1 MIVPY
6 LRQDLEIFRGNSR
19 EDGSPAWLLYDA
31 VRNKYFTLGLTAFR
45 LINNW
50 SGGEDI
56 QNFEKKINSQGIET
70 TGDEIKSFVSFLQQ
84 NNLIIQPQGQGVP
97 FLMQQKNSL
106 KKSWLM
112 HLIHSYLF
120 FKVPLFKP
128 DEWLERTLDKVKFLG
143 SKKIRNIIYLLGFIG
158 LFFVIQQFENFT
170 KTFLYFF
177 SFKGLMIY
185 FITLIL
191 VKCLHEL
198 GHAYVAKYHGCRV
211 SAIGIA
217 FLVFFPFLYTD
228 TTDAWRLRN
237 HKDRLLI
244 NFAGILTE
252 LHLALIATFV
262 WGILPEG
269 GLKSAAFFIA
279 TTSWISSIVINVSPF
294 MRFDGY
300 YVFSDWLKAENL
312 QPRSFALAKWK
323 IRETLFGFNHKP
335 PEEINPSRRWTF
347 IIYAWS
353 TWIYRFF
360 LFIGIALLVYYFA
373 FKVLGIILFV
383 IEIYWF
389 IMLPILKELKQ
400 WWMMRS
406 EIKINKQS
414 FRTISILIICLMILF
429 LPWKSSMKIPAI
441 YVSEKYSKIYAPYP
455 AKIKEVFIVKEQEVD
470 LGQNLIELYSPELD
484 EEINSIQRKIQLTKT
499 KINRMSGT
507 SGNMDEYLTYQQRFI
522 ALQSELSGLI
532 KIREKLVIKAP
543 NKGKVKDLAS
553 LSNNMWVS
561 NLDQLLGIVHYGTGN
576 VKAFIKEEQID
587 RFQENTP
594 AVFIPNDGDHKKIHL
609 ISKKLDLSAVNNLP
623 YISLASIHN
632 GPIGIRNFT
641 SGEYQY
647 RPETAH
653 YVADFKLVN
662 KSSIKFELPGYVH
675 IEGSRYSPFVKL
687 FKMYLLFLSEKVAY
701 NKD

>member
-1 MIVPY
+1 MIIPY

-45 LINNW
+45 LIKNW
-50 SGGEDI
+50 RGGEDI
-56 QNFEKKINSQGIET
+56 QNFEKKINTQGIET
-70 TGDEIKSFVSFLQQ
+70 TGEEIKSFVGFLQQ
-84 NNLIIQPQGQGVP
+84 NNLIIQPQGQGVAY
-97 FLMQQKNSL
+97 LMQQKNSL
-106 KKSWLM
+106 KKSWIM
-112 HLIHSYLF
+112 NLIHSYLF
-120 FKVPLFKP
+120 FKIPLFTP
-128 DEWLERTLDKVKFLG
+128 DEWLGRTFSKVKFLG
-143 SKKIRNIIYLLGFIG
+143 SKKIRNIIYILGFIG
-158 LFFVIQQFENFT
+158 LFLVIQQFENFA

-177 SFKGLMIY
+177 SIKGLMLY
-185 FITLIL
+185 FITLVF

-198 GHAYVAKYHGCRV
+198 GHAYVAKHYGCRV

-237 HKDRLLI
+237 HKERLLI

-252 LHLALIATFV
+252 LHLALIATFI

-279 TTSWISSIVINVSPF
+279 TTSWISSIAINVSPF

-312 QPRSFALAKWK
+312 QPRAFALAKWK
-323 IRETLFGFNHKP
+323 TRETLFGFNHKP

-373 FKVLGIILFV
+373 FKVLGIILFA

-389 IMLPILKELKQ
+389 IMLPIIKEMKQ
-400 WWMMRS
+400 WWLMRS
-406 EIKINKQS
+406 EMKINKQT
-414 FRTISILIICLMILF
+414 FRTTSILIITLMVLF
-429 LPWKSSMKIPAI
+429 LPWKSSMKIPAV
-441 YVSEKYSKIYAPYP
+441 YVSEKYSKIYSPYP
-455 AKIKEVFIVKEQEVD
+455 AKIRSVFVTKDQEVEA
-470 LGQNLIELYSPELD
+470 GQNLIELYSPGLD
-484 EEINSIQRKIQLTKT
+484 QEINSIRRKILLTKT

-507 SGNMDEYLTYQQRFI
+507 SGNMDEYLTYNQRLI
-522 ALQSELSGLI
+522 ALQSELSGLTNT
-532 KIREKLVIKAP
+532 KEKLIIKAP
-543 NKGKVKDLAS
+543 NKGKVKDLIS
-553 LSNNMWVS
+553 LSNEMWVS
-561 NLDQLLGIVHYGTGN
+561 NLDQLLGIVHYGTGS
-576 VKAFIKEEQID
+576 VKAFIREEQID

-609 ISKKLDLSAVNNLP
+609 ISNKLDLSSVNNLP
-623 YISLASIHN
+623 YIALASIHN
-632 GPIGIRNFT
+632 GPIAIRNFT

-662 KSSIKFELPGYVH
+662 ESRIKFELPGYVH
-675 IEGSRYSPFVKL
+675 VEGNRYSPFIRFFRNVFSVL
-687 FKMYLLFLSEKVAY
+687 IRESGF
-701 NKD
+701 

>member
-1 MIVPY
+1 MIIPY

-31 VRNKYFTLGLTAFR
+31 VRNKYFTVGLTAFR
-45 LINNW
+45 LIKNW
-50 SGGEDI
+50 RGGEDI

-70 TGDEIKSFVSFLQQ
+70 TGDEIKSFIGFLQQ

-97 FLMQQKNSL
+97 YLMQQKNSL
-106 KKSWLM
+106 KKSWIM
-112 HLIHSYLF
+112 NLIHSYLF
-120 FKVPLFKP
+120 FKIPLFTP
-128 DEWLERTLDKVKFLG
+128 DEWLGRTLHKVKFLG
-143 SKKIRNIIYLLGFIG
+143 SKKIRNIIYILGFIG

-185 FITLIL
+185 FVTLVF

-198 GHAYVAKYHGCRV
+198 GHAYIAKYHGCRV

-279 TTSWISSIVINVSPF
+279 TTSWISSIAINVSPF

-335 PEEINPSRRWTF
+335 PEEISPSRRWTF

-353 TWIYRFF
+353 TWVYRFF

-373 FKVLGIILFV
+373 FKVLGIILFA

-389 IMLPILKELKQ
+389 IMLPIIKEMKQ

-406 EIKINKQS
+406 EMKLNKQT
-414 FRTISILIICLMILF
+414 FRTISVLIITLMILF
-429 LPWKSSMKIPAI
+429 LPWKSSMKIPAVYI
-441 YVSEKYSKIYAPYP
+441 SEKYSKIYSPYP
-455 AKIKEVFIVKEQEVD
+455 AKIKSVFITKDQEVEA
-470 LGQNLIELYSPELD
+470 GQNLIELYSPGLD
-484 EEINSIQRKIQLTKT
+484 KEINSIRRKILLTKT

-507 SGNMDEYLTYQQRFI
+507 SGNMDEYLTYNQRLI
-522 ALQSELSGLI
+522 ALQSELSGLT
-532 KIREKLVIKAP
+532 KTKEKLVIKAP
-543 NKGKVKDLAS
+543 NKGKVKDLVS
-553 LSNNMWVS
+553 LSNEMWVS

-576 VKAFIKEEQID
+576 VKAFIREEQID

-609 ISKKLDLSAVNNLP
+609 ISNKLDLSSVNNLP
-623 YISLASIHN
+623 YVALAPIHN
-632 GPIGIRNFT
+632 GPIAIRNFT

-653 YVADFKLVN
+653 YIADFKLVN
-662 KSSIKFELPGYVH
+662 QSSIKFELPGYVH
-675 IEGSRYSPFVKL
+675 VEGNRYSPFVRFFRNVFSVL
-687 FKMYLLFLSEKVAY
+687 IRESGF
-701 NKD
+701 

>member
-1 MIVPY
+1 MIIPY

-31 VRNKYFTLGLTAFR
+31 VRNKYFTVGLTAFR
-45 LINNW
+45 LIKNW
-50 SGGEDI
+50 RGGEDI

-70 TGDEIKSFVSFLQQ
+70 TGDEIKSFIGFLQQ

-97 FLMQQKNSL
+97 YLMQQKNSL
-106 KKSWLM
+106 KKSWIM
-112 HLIHSYLF
+112 NLIHSYLF
-120 FKVPLFKP
+120 FKIPLFTP
-128 DEWLERTLDKVKFLG
+128 DEWLGRTLHKVKFLG
-143 SKKIRNIIYLLGFIG
+143 SKKIRNIIYILGFIG

-185 FITLIL
+185 FVTLVF

-198 GHAYVAKYHGCRV
+198 GHAYIAKYHGCRV

-279 TTSWISSIVINVSPF
+279 TTSWISSIAINVSPF

-335 PEEINPSRRWTF
+335 PEEISPSRRWTF
-347 IIYAWS
+347 IIYACA
-353 TWIYRFF
+353 TWVYRFF

-373 FKVLGIILFV
+373 FKVLGIILFA

-389 IMLPILKELKQ
+389 IMLPIIKEMKQ

-406 EIKINKQS
+406 EMKLNKQT
-414 FRTISILIICLMILF
+414 FRTISILIIALMVLF
-429 LPWKSSMKIPAI
+429 LPWKSSMKIPAVYI
-441 YVSEKYSKIYAPYP
+441 SEKYSKIYSPYP
-455 AKIKEVFIVKEQEVD
+455 AKIKSVFITKDQEVEA
-470 LGQNLIELYSPELD
+470 GQNLIELYSPGLD
-484 EEINSIQRKIQLTKT
+484 KEINSIRRKILLTKT

-507 SGNMDEYLTYQQRFI
+507 SGNMDEYLTYNQRLI
-522 ALQSELSGLI
+522 ALQSELSGLT
-532 KIREKLVIKAP
+532 KTKEKLVIKAP
-543 NKGKVKDLAS
+543 NKGKVKDLVS
-553 LSNNMWVS
+553 LSNEMWVS

-576 VKAFIKEEQID
+576 VKAFIREEQID

-609 ISKKLDLSAVNNLP
+609 ISNKLDLSSVNNLP
-623 YISLASIHN
+623 YVALASIHN
-632 GPIGIRNFT
+632 GPIAIRNFT

-653 YVADFKLVN
+653 YIADFKLVN
-662 KSSIKFELPGYVH
+662 QSSIKFELPGYVH
-675 IEGSRYSPFVKL
+675 VEGNRYSPFVRFFRNVFSVL
-687 FKMYLLFLSEKVAY
+687 IRESGF
-701 NKD
+701 

>member
-1 MIVPY
+1 MIIPY

-31 VRNKYFTLGLTAFR
+31 VRNKYFTVGLTAFR
-45 LINNW
+45 LIKNW
-50 SGGEDI
+50 RGGEDI

-70 TGDEIKSFVSFLQQ
+70 TGDEIKSFIAFLQQ

-106 KKSWLM
+106 KKSWIM
-112 HLIHSYLF
+112 NLIHSYLF
-120 FKVPLFKP
+120 FKIPLFTP
-128 DEWLERTLDKVKFLG
+128 DEWLGRTLNKVKFLG
-143 SKKIRNIIYLLGFIG
+143 SKKIRNIIYILGFIG

-177 SFKGLMIY
+177 SLKGLMIY
-185 FITLIL
+185 FITLVF

-198 GHAYVAKYHGCRV
+198 GHAYIAKYHGCRV

-262 WGILPEG
+262 WGVLPEG

-279 TTSWISSIVINVSPF
+279 TTSWISSIAINVSPF

-335 PEEINPSRRWTF
+335 PEEISPSRRWTF

-353 TWIYRFF
+353 TWVYRFF

-373 FKVLGIILFV
+373 FKVLGIILFA

-389 IMLPILKELKQ
+389 IMLPIIKEMKQ

-406 EIKINKQS
+406 EMKLNKQT
-414 FRTISILIICLMILF
+414 FRTISILSITLMVLF
-429 LPWKSSMKIPAI
+429 LPWKSSMKIPAVYI
-441 YVSEKYSKIYAPYP
+441 SEKYSKIYSPYP
-455 AKIKEVFIVKEQEVD
+455 AKIKSVFITKDQEVEA
-470 LGQNLIELYSPELD
+470 GQNLIELYSPELD
-484 EEINSIQRKIQLTKT
+484 KEINSIRRKILLTKT

-507 SGNMDEYLTYQQRFI
+507 SGNMDEYLTYNQRLI
-522 ALQSELSGLI
+522 ALQSELSGLT
-532 KIREKLVIKAP
+532 KSREKLVIKAP
-543 NKGKVKDLAS
+543 NKGKVKDLVS
-553 LSNNMWVS
+553 LSDEMWVS

-576 VKAFIKEEQID
+576 VKAFIREEQID

-609 ISKKLDLSAVNNLP
+609 ISNKLDLSSVNNLP
-623 YISLASIHN
+623 YVALASIHS
-632 GPIGIRNFT
+632 GPIAIRNFT

-653 YVADFKLVN
+653 YIADFKLVN

-675 IEGSRYSPFVKL
+675 VEGNRYSPFVRFFRNVFSVL
-687 FKMYLLFLSEKVAY
+687 IRESGF
-701 NKD
+701 

>member
-1 MIVPY
+1 MIIPY

-31 VRNKYFTLGLTAFR
+31 VRNKYFTVGLTAFR
-45 LINNW
+45 LIKNW
-50 SGGEDI
+50 RGGEDI

-70 TGDEIKSFVSFLQQ
+70 TGDEIKSFIGFLQQ

-106 KKSWLM
+106 KKSWIM
-112 HLIHSYLF
+112 NLIHSYLF
-120 FKVPLFKP
+120 FKIPLFTP
-128 DEWLERTLDKVKFLG
+128 DEWLGRTLNKVKFLG
-143 SKKIRNIIYLLGFIG
+143 SKKIRNIIYILGFIG

-177 SFKGLMIY
+177 SLKGLMIY
-185 FITLIL
+185 FITLVF

-198 GHAYVAKYHGCRV
+198 GHAYIAKYHGCRV

-262 WGILPEG
+262 WGVLPEG

-279 TTSWISSIVINVSPF
+279 TTSWISSIAINVSPF

-335 PEEINPSRRWTF
+335 PEEISPSRRWTF

-353 TWIYRFF
+353 TWVYRFF

-373 FKVLGIILFV
+373 FKVLGIILFA

-389 IMLPILKELKQ
+389 IMLPIIKEMKQ

-406 EIKINKQS
+406 EMKLNKQT
-414 FRTISILIICLMILF
+414 FRTISILTITLMVLF
-429 LPWKSSMKIPAI
+429 LPWKSSMKIPAVYI
-441 YVSEKYSKIYAPYP
+441 SEKYSKIYSPYP
-455 AKIKEVFIVKEQEVD
+455 AKIKSVFITKDQEVEA
-470 LGQNLIELYSPELD
+470 GQNLIELYSPELD
-484 EEINSIQRKIQLTKT
+484 KEINSIRRKIRLTKT

-507 SGNMDEYLTYQQRFI
+507 SGNMDEYLTYNQRLI
-522 ALQSELSGLI
+522 ALQSELSGLT
-532 KIREKLVIKAP
+532 KTKEKLVIKAP
-543 NKGKVKDLAS
+543 NKGKVKDLVS
-553 LSNNMWVS
+553 LSNEMWVS

-576 VKAFIKEEQID
+576 VKAFIREEQID

-609 ISKKLDLSAVNNLP
+609 ISNKLDLSSVNNLP
-623 YISLASIHN
+623 YVALASIHS
-632 GPIGIRNFT
+632 GPIAIRNFT

-653 YVADFKLVN
+653 YIADFKLVN

-675 IEGSRYSPFVKL
+675 VEGNRYSPFVRFFRNVFSVL
-687 FKMYLLFLSEKVAY
+687 IRESGF
-701 NKD
+701 

>member
-1 MIVPY
+1 MIIPY

-31 VRNKYFTLGLTAFR
+31 VRNKYFTVGLTAFR
-45 LINNW
+45 LIKNW
-50 SGGEDI
+50 RGGEDI

-70 TGDEIKSFVSFLQQ
+70 TGDEIKSFIGFLQQ

-106 KKSWLM
+106 KKSWIM
-112 HLIHSYLF
+112 NLIHSYLF
-120 FKVPLFKP
+120 FKIPLFTP
-128 DEWLERTLDKVKFLG
+128 DEWLGRTLNKVKFLG
-143 SKKIRNIIYLLGFIG
+143 SKKIRNIIYILGFIG

-177 SFKGLMIY
+177 SLKGLMIY
-185 FITLIL
+185 FITLVF

-198 GHAYVAKYHGCRV
+198 GHAYIAKYHGCRV

-262 WGILPEG
+262 WGVLPEG

-279 TTSWISSIVINVSPF
+279 TTSWISSIAINVSPF

-323 IRETLFGFNHKP
+323 VRETLFGFNHKP
-335 PEEINPSRRWTF
+335 PEEISPSRRWTF

-353 TWIYRFF
+353 TWVYRFF

-373 FKVLGIILFV
+373 FKVLGIILFA

-389 IMLPILKELKQ
+389 IMLPIIKEMKQ

-406 EIKINKQS
+406 EMKLNKQT
-414 FRTISILIICLMILF
+414 FRTISILTITLMVLF
-429 LPWKSSMKIPAI
+429 LPWKSSMKIPAVYI
-441 YVSEKYSKIYAPYP
+441 SEKYSKIYSPYP
-455 AKIKEVFIVKEQEVD
+455 AKIKSVFITKDQEVEA
-470 LGQNLIELYSPELD
+470 GQNLIELYSPELD
-484 EEINSIQRKIQLTKT
+484 KEINSIRRKLLLTKT

-507 SGNMDEYLTYQQRFI
+507 SGNMDEYLTYNQRLI
-522 ALQSELSGLI
+522 ALQSELSGLT
-532 KIREKLVIKAP
+532 KTREKLVIKAP
-543 NKGKVKDLAS
+543 NKGKVKDLVS
-553 LSNNMWVS
+553 LSNEMWVS

-609 ISKKLDLSAVNNLP
+609 ISNKLDLSSVNNLP
-623 YISLASIHN
+623 YVALASIHS
-632 GPIGIRNFT
+632 GPIAIRNFT

-653 YVADFKLVN
+653 YIADFKLVN

-675 IEGSRYSPFVKL
+675 VEGNRYSPFVRFFRNIFSVL
-687 FKMYLLFLSEKVAY
+687 IRESGF
-701 NKD
+701 

>member
-1 MIVPY
+1 MIIPY

-31 VRNKYFTLGLTAFR
+31 VRNKYFTVGLTAFR
-45 LINNW
+45 LIKNW
-50 SGGEDI
+50 RGGEDI

-70 TGDEIKSFVSFLQQ
+70 TGDEIKSFIGFLQQ

-97 FLMQQKNSL
+97 YLMQQKNSL
-106 KKSWLM
+106 KKSWIM
-112 HLIHSYLF
+112 NLIHSYLF
-120 FKVPLFKP
+120 FKIPLFTP
-128 DEWLERTLDKVKFLG
+128 DEWLGRTLHKVKFLG
-143 SKKIRNIIYLLGFIG
+143 SKKIRNIIYILGFIG

-185 FITLIL
+185 FVTLVF

-198 GHAYVAKYHGCRV
+198 GHAYIAKYHGCRV

-279 TTSWISSIVINVSPF
+279 TTSWISSIAINVSPF

-335 PEEINPSRRWTF
+335 PEEISPSRRWTF

-353 TWIYRFF
+353 TWVYRFF

-373 FKVLGIILFV
+373 FKVLGIILFA

-389 IMLPILKELKQ
+389 IMLPIIKEMKQ

-406 EIKINKQS
+406 EMKLNKQT
-414 FRTISILIICLMILF
+414 FRTISILIITLMVLF
-429 LPWKSSMKIPAI
+429 LPWKSSMKIPAVYI
-441 YVSEKYSKIYAPYP
+441 SEKYSKIYSPYP
-455 AKIKEVFIVKEQEVD
+455 AKIKSVFITKDQEVET
-470 LGQNLIELYSPELD
+470 GQNLIELYSPGLD
-484 EEINSIQRKIQLTKT
+484 KEINSIRRKILLTKT

-507 SGNMDEYLTYQQRFI
+507 SGNMDEYLTYNQRLI
-522 ALQSELSGLI
+522 ALQSELSGLT
-532 KIREKLVIKAP
+532 KTKEKLVIKAP
-543 NKGKVKDLAS
+543 NKGKVKDLVS
-553 LSNNMWVS
+553 LSNEMWVS

-576 VKAFIKEEQID
+576 VKAFIREEQID

-609 ISKKLDLSAVNNLP
+609 ISNKLDLSSVNNLP
-623 YISLASIHN
+623 YIALASIHS
-632 GPIGIRNFT
+632 GPIAIRNFT

-675 IEGSRYSPFVKL
+675 VEGNRYSPFVRFFRNVFSVL
-687 FKMYLLFLSEKVAY
+687 IRESGF
-701 NKD
+701 

>member
-1 MIVPY
+1 MIIPY

-45 LINNW
+45 LIKNW
-50 SGGEDI
+50 RGGEDI
-56 QNFEKKINSQGIET
+56 QNFEKKINTQGIET
-70 TGDEIKSFVSFLQQ
+70 TGEEIKSFIGFLQQ

-97 FLMQQKNSL
+97 YLMQQKNSL
-106 KKSWLM
+106 KKSWIM
-112 HLIHSYLF
+112 NLIHSYLF
-120 FKVPLFKP
+120 FKIPLFTP
-128 DEWLERTLDKVKFLG
+128 DEWLGRTFSKVKFLG
-143 SKKIRNIIYLLGFIG
+143 SKKIRNIIYILGFIG
-158 LFFVIQQFENFT
+158 LFLVIQQFENFA

-177 SFKGLMIY
+177 SIKGLMLY
-185 FITLIL
+185 FITLVF

-198 GHAYVAKYHGCRV
+198 GHAYVAKHYGCRV

-237 HKDRLLI
+237 HKERLLI

-279 TTSWISSIVINVSPF
+279 TTSWISSIAINVSPF

-312 QPRSFALAKWK
+312 QPRAFALAKWK
-323 IRETLFGFNHKP
+323 TRETLFGFNHKP

-373 FKVLGIILFV
+373 FKVLGIILFA

-389 IMLPILKELKQ
+389 IMLPIIKEMKQ
-400 WWMMRS
+400 WWLMRS
-406 EIKINKQS
+406 EMKINKQT
-414 FRTISILIICLMILF
+414 FRTTAILIITLMVLF
-429 LPWKSSMKIPAI
+429 LPWKSSMKIPAV
-441 YVSEKYSKIYAPYP
+441 YVSEKYSKIYSPYP
-455 AKIKEVFIVKEQEVD
+455 AKIRSVFVTKDQEVEA
-470 LGQNLIELYSPELD
+470 GQNLIELYSPGLD
-484 EEINSIQRKIQLTKT
+484 QEINSIRRKILLTKT

-507 SGNMDEYLTYQQRFI
+507 SGNMDEYLTYNQRLI
-522 ALQSELSGLI
+522 ALQSELSGLTQT
-532 KIREKLVIKAP
+532 KEKLVIKAP
-543 NKGKVKDLAS
+543 NKGKVKDLVS
-553 LSNNMWVS
+553 LSSEMWVS
-561 NLDQLLGIVHYGTGN
+561 NLDQLLGIVHYGTGS
-576 VKAFIKEEQID
+576 VKAFIREEQID

-609 ISKKLDLSAVNNLP
+609 ISNKLDLSSVNNLP
-623 YISLASIHN
+623 YIALASIHN
-632 GPIGIRNFT
+632 GPIAIRNFT

-653 YVADFKLVN
+653 YIADFKLVN
-662 KSSIKFELPGYVH
+662 ESPIKFELPGYVH
-675 IEGSRYSPFVKL
+675 VEGNRYSPFIRFFRNVFSVL
-687 FKMYLLFLSEKVAY
+687 IRESGF
-701 NKD
+701 

>member
-1 MIVPY
+1 MIIPY

-31 VRNKYFTLGLTAFR
+31 VRNKYFTVGLTAFR
-45 LINNW
+45 LIKNW
-50 SGGEDI
+50 RGGEDI

-70 TGDEIKSFVSFLQQ
+70 TGDEIKSFIGFLQQ

-106 KKSWLM
+106 KKSWIM
-112 HLIHSYLF
+112 NLIHSYLF
-120 FKVPLFKP
+120 FKIPLFTP
-128 DEWLERTLDKVKFLG
+128 DEWLGRTLNKVKFLG
-143 SKKIRNIIYLLGFIG
+143 SKKIRNIIYILGFIG

-177 SFKGLMIY
+177 SLKGLMIY
-185 FITLIL
+185 FITLVF

-198 GHAYVAKYHGCRV
+198 GHAYIAKYHGCRV

-262 WGILPEG
+262 WGVLPEG

-279 TTSWISSIVINVSPF
+279 TTSWISSIAINVSPF

-323 IRETLFGFNHKP
+323 VRETLFGFNHKP
-335 PEEINPSRRWTF
+335 PEEISPSRRWTF

-353 TWIYRFF
+353 TWVYRFF

-373 FKVLGIILFV
+373 FKVLGIILFA

-389 IMLPILKELKQ
+389 IMLPIIKEMKQ

-406 EIKINKQS
+406 EMKLNKQT
-414 FRTISILIICLMILF
+414 FRTISILTITLMVLF
-429 LPWKSSMKIPAI
+429 LPWKSSMKIPAVYI
-441 YVSEKYSKIYAPYP
+441 SEKYSKIYSPYP
-455 AKIKEVFIVKEQEVD
+455 AKIKSVFITKDQEVEV
-470 LGQNLIELYSPELD
+470 GQNLIELYSPELD
-484 EEINSIQRKIQLTKT
+484 KEINSIRRKIRLTKT

-507 SGNMDEYLTYQQRFI
+507 SGNMDEYLTYNQRLI
-522 ALQSELSGLI
+522 ALQSELSGLT
-532 KIREKLVIKAP
+532 KTKEKLVIKAP
-543 NKGKVKDLAS
+543 NKGKVKDLVS
-553 LSNNMWVS
+553 LSDEMWVS

-576 VKAFIKEEQID
+576 VKAFIREEQID

-609 ISKKLDLSAVNNLP
+609 ISNKLDLSSVNNLP
-623 YISLASIHN
+623 YVALASIHS
-632 GPIGIRNFT
+632 GPIAIRNFT

-653 YVADFKLVN
+653 YIADFKLVN

-675 IEGSRYSPFVKL
+675 VEGNRYSPFIRFFRNVFSVL
-687 FKMYLLFLSEKVAY
+687 IRESGF
-701 NKD
+701 

>member
-1 MIVPY
+1 MIIPY

-31 VRNKYFTLGLTAFR
+31 VRNKYFTVGLTAFR
-45 LINNW
+45 LIKNW
-50 SGGEDI
+50 RGGEDI

-70 TGDEIKSFVSFLQQ
+70 TGDEIKSFIGFLQQ

-97 FLMQQKNSL
+97 YLMQQKNSL
-106 KKSWLM
+106 KKSWIM
-112 HLIHSYLF
+112 NLIHSYLF
-120 FKVPLFKP
+120 FKIPLFTP
-128 DEWLERTLDKVKFLG
+128 DEWLGRTLHKVKFLG
-143 SKKIRNIIYLLGFIG
+143 SKKIRNIIYILGFIG

-185 FITLIL
+185 FVTLVF

-198 GHAYVAKYHGCRV
+198 GHAYIAKYHGCRV

-279 TTSWISSIVINVSPF
+279 TTSWISSIAINVSPF

-323 IRETLFGFNHKP
+323 VRETLFGFNHKP
-335 PEEINPSRRWTF
+335 PEEISPSRRWTF

-353 TWIYRFF
+353 TWVYRFF

-373 FKVLGIILFV
+373 FKVLGIILFA

-389 IMLPILKELKQ
+389 IMLPIIKEMKQ

-406 EIKINKQS
+406 EMKLNKQT
-414 FRTISILIICLMILF
+414 FRTISVLIITLMILF
-429 LPWKSSMKIPAI
+429 LPWKSSMKIPAVYI
-441 YVSEKYSKIYAPYP
+441 SEKYSKIYSPYP
-455 AKIKEVFIVKEQEVD
+455 AKIKSVFITKDQEVEA
-470 LGQNLIELYSPELD
+470 GQNLIELYSPGLD
-484 EEINSIQRKIQLTKT
+484 KEINSIRRKILLTKT

-507 SGNMDEYLTYQQRFI
+507 SGNMDEYLTYNQRLI
-522 ALQSELSGLI
+522 ALQSELSGLT
-532 KIREKLVIKAP
+532 KTKEKLVIKAP
-543 NKGKVKDLAS
+543 NKGKVKDLVS
-553 LSNNMWVS
+553 LSNEMWVS

-576 VKAFIKEEQID
+576 VKAFIREEQID

-609 ISKKLDLSAVNNLP
+609 ISNKLDLSSVNNLP
-623 YISLASIHN
+623 YVALASIHN
-632 GPIGIRNFT
+632 GPIAIRNFT

-653 YVADFKLVN
+653 YIADFKLVN
-662 KSSIKFELPGYVH
+662 QSSIKFELPGYVH
-675 IEGSRYSPFVKL
+675 VEGNRYSPFVRFFRNVFSVL
-687 FKMYLLFLSEKVAY
+687 IRESGF
-701 NKD
+701 

>member
-1 MIVPY
+1 MIIPY

-31 VRNKYFTLGLTAFR
+31 VRNKYFTVGLTAFR
-45 LINNW
+45 LIKNW
-50 SGGEDI
+50 RGGEDI

-70 TGDEIKSFVSFLQQ
+70 TGDEIKSFIGFLQQ

-106 KKSWLM
+106 KKSWIM
-112 HLIHSYLF
+112 NLIHSYLF
-120 FKVPLFKP
+120 FKIPLFTP
-128 DEWLERTLDKVKFLG
+128 DEWLGRTLNKVKFLG
-143 SKKIRNIIYLLGFIG
+143 SKKIRNIIYILGFIG

-177 SFKGLMIY
+177 SLKGLMIY
-185 FITLIL
+185 FITLVF

-198 GHAYVAKYHGCRV
+198 GHAYIAKYHGCRV

-262 WGILPEG
+262 WGVLPEG

-279 TTSWISSIVINVSPF
+279 TTSWISSIAINVSPF

-335 PEEINPSRRWTF
+335 PEEISPSRRWTF

-353 TWIYRFF
+353 TWVYRFF

-373 FKVLGIILFV
+373 FKVLGIILFA

-389 IMLPILKELKQ
+389 IMLPIIKEMKQ

-406 EIKINKQS
+406 EMKLNKQT
-414 FRTISILIICLMILF
+414 FRTISILTITLMVLF
-429 LPWKSSMKIPAI
+429 LPWKSSMKIPAVYI
-441 YVSEKYSKIYAPYP
+441 SEKYSKIYSPYP
-455 AKIKEVFIVKEQEVD
+455 AKIKSVFITKDQEVEV
-470 LGQNLIELYSPELD
+470 GQNLIELYSPGLD
-484 EEINSIQRKIQLTKT
+484 KEINSIRRKILLTKT

-507 SGNMDEYLTYQQRFI
+507 SGNMDEYLTYNQRLI
-522 ALQSELSGLI
+522 ALQSELSGLT
-532 KIREKLVIKAP
+532 KTKEKLIIKAP
-543 NKGKVKDLAS
+543 NKGKVKDLVS
-553 LSNNMWVS
+553 LSNEMWVS

-576 VKAFIKEEQID
+576 VKAFIREEQID

-609 ISKKLDLSAVNNLP
+609 ISNKLDLSSVNNLP
-623 YISLASIHN
+623 YVALASIHS
-632 GPIGIRNFT
+632 GPIAIRNFT

-653 YVADFKLVN
+653 YIADFKLVN

-675 IEGSRYSPFVKL
+675 VEGNRYSPFIRFFRNVFSVL
-687 FKMYLLFLSEKVAY
+687 IRESGF
-701 NKD
+701 

>member
-1 MIVPY
+1 MIIPY

-31 VRNKYFTLGLTAFR
+31 VRNKYFTVGLTAFR
-45 LINNW
+45 LIKNW
-50 SGGEDI
+50 RGGEDI

-70 TGDEIKSFVSFLQQ
+70 TGDEIKSFIGFLQQ

-97 FLMQQKNSL
+97 YLMQQKNSL
-106 KKSWLM
+106 KKSWIM
-112 HLIHSYLF
+112 NLIHSYLF
-120 FKVPLFKP
+120 FKIPLFTP
-128 DEWLERTLDKVKFLG
+128 DEWLGRTFSKVKFLG
-143 SKKIRNIIYLLGFIG
+143 SKKIRNIIYILGFIG
-158 LFFVIQQFENFT
+158 LFLVIQQFENFA

-177 SFKGLMIY
+177 SIKGLMLY
-185 FITLIL
+185 FITLVF

-198 GHAYVAKYHGCRV
+198 GHAYVAKHYGCRV

-237 HKDRLLI
+237 HKERLLI

-279 TTSWISSIVINVSPF
+279 TTSWISSIAINVSPF

-312 QPRSFALAKWK
+312 QPRAFALAKWK
-323 IRETLFGFNHKP
+323 TRETLFGFNHKP

-373 FKVLGIILFV
+373 FKVLGIILFA

-389 IMLPILKELKQ
+389 IMLPIIKEMKQ
-400 WWMMRS
+400 WWLMRS
-406 EIKINKQS
+406 EMKINKQT
-414 FRTISILIICLMILF
+414 FRTTAILIITLMVLF
-429 LPWKSSMKIPAI
+429 LPWKSSMKIPAV
-441 YVSEKYSKIYAPYP
+441 YVSEKYSKIYSPYP
-455 AKIKEVFIVKEQEVD
+455 AKIRSVFVTKDQEVEA
-470 LGQNLIELYSPELD
+470 GQNLIELYSPGLD
-484 EEINSIQRKIQLTKT
+484 QEINSIRRKILLTKT

-507 SGNMDEYLTYQQRFI
+507 SGNMDEYLTYNQRLI
-522 ALQSELSGLI
+522 ALQSELSGLTQT
-532 KIREKLVIKAP
+532 KEKLVIKAP
-543 NKGKVKDLAS
+543 NKGKVKDLVS
-553 LSNNMWVS
+553 LSSEMWVS

-576 VKAFIKEEQID
+576 VKAFIREEQID

-609 ISKKLDLSAVNNLP
+609 ISNKLDLSSVNNLP
-623 YISLASIHN
+623 YIALASIHN
-632 GPIGIRNFT
+632 GPIAIRNFT

-662 KSSIKFELPGYVH
+662 ESRIKFELPGYVH
-675 IEGSRYSPFVKL
+675 VEGNRYSPFIRFFRNVFSVL
-687 FKMYLLFLSEKVAY
+687 IRESGF
-701 NKD
+701 

>member
-1 MIVPY
+1 MIIPY

-31 VRNKYFTLGLTAFR
+31 VRNKYFTVGLTAFR
-45 LINNW
+45 LIKNW
-50 SGGEDI
+50 RGGEDI

-70 TGDEIKSFVSFLQQ
+70 TGDEIKSFIGFLQQ

-106 KKSWLM
+106 KKSWIM
-112 HLIHSYLF
+112 NLIHSYLF
-120 FKVPLFKP
+120 FKIPLFTP
-128 DEWLERTLDKVKFLG
+128 DEWLGRTLNKVKFLG
-143 SKKIRNIIYLLGFIG
+143 SKKIRNIIYILGFIG

-177 SFKGLMIY
+177 SLKGLMIY
-185 FITLIL
+185 FITL
-191 VKCLHEL
+191 VFFKCLHEL
-198 GHAYVAKYHGCRV
+198 GHAYIAKYHGCRV

-262 WGILPEG
+262 WGVLPEG

-279 TTSWISSIVINVSPF
+279 TTSWISSIAINVSPF

-335 PEEINPSRRWTF
+335 PEEISPSRRWTF

-353 TWIYRFF
+353 TWVYRFF

-373 FKVLGIILFV
+373 FKVLGIILFA

-389 IMLPILKELKQ
+389 IMLPIIKEMKQ

-406 EIKINKQS
+406 EMKLNKQT
-414 FRTISILIICLMILF
+414 FRTISILTITLMVLF
-429 LPWKSSMKIPAI
+429 LPWKSSMKIPAVYI
-441 YVSEKYSKIYAPYP
+441 SEKYSKIYSPYP
-455 AKIKEVFIVKEQEVD
+455 AKIKSVFITKDQEVEA
-470 LGQNLIELYSPELD
+470 GQNLIELYSPELD
-484 EEINSIQRKIQLTKT
+484 KEINSIRRKLLLTKT

-507 SGNMDEYLTYQQRFI
+507 SGNMDEYLTYNQRLI
-522 ALQSELSGLI
+522 ALQSELSGLT
-532 KIREKLVIKAP
+532 KTKEKLVIKAP
-543 NKGKVKDLAS
+543 NKGKVKDLVS
-553 LSNNMWVS
+553 LSNEMWVS

-576 VKAFIKEEQID
+576 VKAFIREEQID

-609 ISKKLDLSAVNNLP
+609 ISNKLDLSSVNNLP
-623 YISLASIHN
+623 YVALASIHS
-632 GPIGIRNFT
+632 GPIAIRNFT

-653 YVADFKLVN
+653 YIADFKLVN

-675 IEGSRYSPFVKL
+675 VEGNRYSPFIRFFRNVFSVL
-687 FKMYLLFLSEKVAY
+687 IRESGF
-701 NKD
+701 

>member
-1 MIVPY
+1 MIIPY

-31 VRNKYFTLGLTAFR
+31 VRNKYFTVGLTAFR
-45 LINNW
+45 LIKNW
-50 SGGEDI
+50 RGGEDI

-70 TGDEIKSFVSFLQQ
+70 TGDEIKSFIGFLQQ

-106 KKSWLM
+106 KKSWIM
-112 HLIHSYLF
+112 NLIHSYLF
-120 FKVPLFKP
+120 FKIPLFTP
-128 DEWLERTLDKVKFLG
+128 DEWLGRTLNKVKFLG
-143 SKKIRNIIYLLGFIG
+143 SKKIRNIIYILGFIG

-177 SFKGLMIY
+177 SLKGLMIY
-185 FITLIL
+185 FITLVF

-198 GHAYVAKYHGCRV
+198 GHAYIAKYHGCRV

-279 TTSWISSIVINVSPF
+279 TTSWISSIAINVSPF

-335 PEEINPSRRWTF
+335 PEEISPSRRWTF

-353 TWIYRFF
+353 TWVYRFF

-373 FKVLGIILFV
+373 FKVLGIILFA

-389 IMLPILKELKQ
+389 IMLPIIKEMKQ

-406 EIKINKQS
+406 EMKLNKQT
-414 FRTISILIICLMILF
+414 FRTISILTITLMILF
-429 LPWKSSMKIPAI
+429 LPWKSSMKIPAVYI
-441 YVSEKYSKIYAPYP
+441 SEKYSKIYSPYP
-455 AKIKEVFIVKEQEVD
+455 AKIKSVFITKDQEVEA
-470 LGQNLIELYSPELD
+470 GQNLIELYSPELD
-484 EEINSIQRKIQLTKT
+484 KEINSIRRKLLLTKT

-507 SGNMDEYLTYQQRFI
+507 SGNMDEYLTYNQRLI
-522 ALQSELSGLI
+522 ALQSELSGLT
-532 KIREKLVIKAP
+532 KTKEKLVIKAP
-543 NKGKVKDLAS
+543 NKGKVKDLVS
-553 LSNNMWVS
+553 LSNEMWVS

-576 VKAFIKEEQID
+576 VKAFIREEQID

-609 ISKKLDLSAVNNLP
+609 ISNKLDLSSVNNLP
-623 YISLASIHN
+623 YVALASIHS
-632 GPIGIRNFT
+632 GPIAIRNFT

-653 YVADFKLVN
+653 YIADFKLVN

-675 IEGSRYSPFVKL
+675 VEGNRYSPFVRFFRNVFSVL
-687 FKMYLLFLSEKVAY
+687 IRESGF
-701 NKD
+701 

>member
-1 MIVPY
+1 MIIPY

-31 VRNKYFTLGLTAFR
+31 VRNKYFTVGLTAFR
-45 LINNW
+45 LIKNW
-50 SGGEDI
+50 RGGEDI

-70 TGDEIKSFVSFLQQ
+70 TGDEIKSFIGFLQQ

-97 FLMQQKNSL
+97 YLMQQKNSL
-106 KKSWLM
+106 KKSWIM
-112 HLIHSYLF
+112 NLIHSYLF
-120 FKVPLFKP
+120 FKIPLFTP
-128 DEWLERTLDKVKFLG
+128 DEWLGRTLHKVKFLG
-143 SKKIRNIIYLLGFIG
+143 SKKIRNIIYILGFIG
-158 LFFVIQQFENFT
+158 LFLVIQQFENFT

-185 FITLIL
+185 FVTLVF

-198 GHAYVAKYHGCRV
+198 GHAYIAKYHGCRV

-279 TTSWISSIVINVSPF
+279 TTSWISSIAINVSPF

-323 IRETLFGFNHKP
+323 VRETLFGFNHKP
-335 PEEINPSRRWTF
+335 PEEISPSRRWTF

-353 TWIYRFF
+353 TWVYRFF

-373 FKVLGIILFV
+373 FKVLGIILFA

-389 IMLPILKELKQ
+389 IMLPVIKEMKQ

-406 EIKINKQS
+406 EMKLNKQT
-414 FRTISILIICLMILF
+414 FRTISVLIITLMILF
-429 LPWKSSMKIPAI
+429 LPWKSSMKIPAVYI
-441 YVSEKYSKIYAPYP
+441 SEKYSKIYSPYP
-455 AKIKEVFIVKEQEVD
+455 AKIKSVFITKDQEVEA
-470 LGQNLIELYSPELD
+470 GQNLIELYSPGLD
-484 EEINSIQRKIQLTKT
+484 KEINSIRRKILLTKT
-499 KINRMSGT
+499 KI
-507 SGNMDEYLTYQQRFI
+507 
-522 ALQSELSGLI
+522 
-532 KIREKLVIKAP
+532 
-543 NKGKVKDLAS
+543 
-553 LSNNMWVS
+553 
-561 NLDQLLGIVHYGTGN
+561 
-576 VKAFIKEEQID
+576 
-587 RFQENTP
+587 
-594 AVFIPNDGDHKKIHL
+594 
-609 ISKKLDLSAVNNLP
+609 P
-623 YISLASIHN
+623 YE
-632 GPIGIRNFT
+632 RNFRKY
-641 SGEYQY
+641 G
-647 RPETAH
+647 
-653 YVADFKLVN
+653 
-662 KSSIKFELPGYVH
+662 
-675 IEGSRYSPFVKL
+675 
-687 FKMYLLFLSEKVAY
+687 
-701 NKD
+701 

>member
-1 MIVPY
+1 MIIPY

-31 VRNKYFTLGLTAFR
+31 VRNKYFTVGLTAFR
-45 LINNW
+45 LIKNW
-50 SGGEDI
+50 RGGEDI

-70 TGDEIKSFVSFLQQ
+70 TGDEIKSFVGFLQQ

-97 FLMQQKNSL
+97 YLMQQKNSL
-106 KKSWLM
+106 KKSWIM
-112 HLIHSYLF
+112 NLIHSYLF
-120 FKVPLFKP
+120 FKIPLFTP
-128 DEWLERTLDKVKFLG
+128 DEWLGRTLDKVKFLG
-143 SKKIRNIIYLLGFIG
+143 SKKIRNIIYILGFIG

-177 SFKGLMIY
+177 SLKGLMLY
-185 FITLIL
+185 FITLVF

-198 GHAYVAKYHGCRV
+198 GHAYIAKYHGCKV

-279 TTSWISSIVINVSPF
+279 TTSWISSIAINVSPF

-323 IRETLFGFNHKP
+323 TRETLFGFNHKP
-335 PEEINPSRRWTF
+335 PEEISPSRRWTF

-353 TWIYRFF
+353 TWVYRFF

-373 FKVLGIILFV
+373 FKVLGIILFA

-389 IMLPILKELKQ
+389 IMLPIIKEMKQ

-406 EIKINKQS
+406 EMKLNKQT
-414 FRTISILIICLMILF
+414 FRTTAILIIALMVLF
-429 LPWKSSMKIPAI
+429 LPWKSSMKIPAVYI
-441 YVSEKYSKIYAPYP
+441 SEKYSKIYSPYP
-455 AKIKEVFIVKEQEVD
+455 AKIKSVFITKDQEVEV
-470 LGQNLIELYSPELD
+470 GQNLIELYSPGLD
-484 EEINSIQRKIQLTKT
+484 KEINSIRRKILLTKT

-507 SGNMDEYLTYQQRFI
+507 SGNMDEYLTYNQRLI
-522 ALQSELSGLI
+522 ALQSELSGLT
-532 KIREKLVIKAP
+532 KTKEKLIIKAP
-543 NKGKVKDLAS
+543 NKGKVKDLVS
-553 LSNNMWVS
+553 LSNEMWVS

-576 VKAFIKEEQID
+576 VKAFIREEQID

-609 ISKKLDLSAVNNLP
+609 ISNKLDLSSVNNLP
-623 YISLASIHN
+623 YIALASIHS
-632 GPIGIRNFT
+632 GPIAIRNFT

-653 YVADFKLVN
+653 YIADFKLVN

-675 IEGSRYSPFVKL
+675 VEGNRYSPFIRFFRNVFSVL
-687 FKMYLLFLSEKVAY
+687 IRESGF
-701 NKD
+701 

>member
-1 MIVPY
+1 MIIPY

-31 VRNKYFTLGLTAFR
+31 VRNKYFTVGLTAFR
-45 LINNW
+45 LIKNW
-50 SGGEDI
+50 RGGEDI

-70 TGDEIKSFVSFLQQ
+70 TGDEIKSFIGFLQQ

-97 FLMQQKNSL
+97 YLMQQKNSL
-106 KKSWLM
+106 KKSWIM
-112 HLIHSYLF
+112 NLIHSYLF
-120 FKVPLFKP
+120 FKIPLFTP
-128 DEWLERTLDKVKFLG
+128 DEWLGRTLHKVKFLG
-143 SKKIRNIIYLLGFIG
+143 SKKIRNIIYILGFIG

-185 FITLIL
+185 FITLVF

-198 GHAYVAKYHGCRV
+198 GHAYIAKYHGCRV

-279 TTSWISSIVINVSPF
+279 TTSWISSISINVSPF

-323 IRETLFGFNHKP
+323 VRETLFGFNHKP
-335 PEEINPSRRWTF
+335 PEEISPSRRWTF
-347 IIYAWS
+347 IIYAWA
-353 TWIYRFF
+353 TWVYRFF

-373 FKVLGIILFV
+373 FKVLGIILFA

-389 IMLPILKELKQ
+389 IMLPIIKEMKQ

-406 EIKINKQS
+406 EMKLNKQT
-414 FRTISILIICLMILF
+414 FRTISILTITLMILF
-429 LPWKSSMKIPAI
+429 LPWKSSMKIPAVYI
-441 YVSEKYSKIYAPYP
+441 SEKYSKIYSHYP
-455 AKIKEVFIVKEQEVD
+455 AKIKSVFITKDQEVEA
-470 LGQNLIELYSPELD
+470 GQNLIELYSPGLD
-484 EEINSIQRKIQLTKT
+484 KEINSIRRKILLTKT

-507 SGNMDEYLTYQQRFI
+507 SGNMDEYLTYNQRLI
-522 ALQSELSGLI
+522 ALQSELSGLT
-532 KIREKLVIKAP
+532 KTKEKLVIKAP
-543 NKGKVKDLAS
+543 NKGKVKDLVS
-553 LSNNMWVS
+553 LSNEMWVS

-576 VKAFIKEEQID
+576 VKAFIREEQID

-609 ISKKLDLSAVNNLP
+609 ISNKLDLSSVNNLP
-623 YISLASIHN
+623 YVALASIHN
-632 GPIGIRNFT
+632 GPIAIRNFT

-653 YVADFKLVN
+653 YIADFKLVN
-662 KSSIKFELPGYVH
+662 QSSIKFELPGYVH
-675 IEGSRYSPFVKL
+675 VEGNRYSPFVRFFRNVFSVL
-687 FKMYLLFLSEKVAY
+687 IRESGF
-701 NKD
+701 

>member
-1 MIVPY
+1 MIIPY

-45 LINNW
+45 LIKNW
-50 SGGEDI
+50 RGGEDI
-56 QNFEKKINSQGIET
+56 QNFEKKINTQGIET
-70 TGDEIKSFVSFLQQ
+70 TGDEIKSFVGFLQQ

-97 FLMQQKNSL
+97 YLMQQKNSL

-112 HLIHSYLF
+112 NLIHSYLF
-120 FKVPLFKP
+120 FKIPLFTP
-128 DEWLERTLDKVKFLG
+128 DEWLGRTYNKVKFLG
-143 SKKIRNIIYLLGFIG
+143 SKKIRNIIYILGFIG
-158 LFFVIQQFENFT
+158 LFLVIQQFENFS

-177 SFKGLMIY
+177 SIKGLMLY
-185 FITLIL
+185 FITLVF

-198 GHAYVAKYHGCRV
+198 GHAYIAKHHGCRV

-237 HKDRLLI
+237 HKERLLI
-244 NFAGILTE
+244 NFAGIFTE

-262 WGILPEG
+262 WGVLPEG

-279 TTSWISSIVINVSPF
+279 TTSWISSIAINVSPF

-323 IRETLFGFNHKP
+323 TRETLFGFNHKP

-353 TWIYRFF
+353 TWVYRLF

-373 FKVLGIILFV
+373 FKVLGIILFA
-383 IEIYWF
+383 IEIYWL
-389 IMLPILKELKQ
+389 IMLPIIKEIKQ
-400 WWMMRS
+400 WWLMRS
-406 EIKINKQS
+406 EMRINKQT
-414 FRTISILIICLMILF
+414 FRTTAILIITLMVLF
-429 LPWKSSMKIPAI
+429 LPWKSSMKIPAVYI
-441 YVSEKYSKIYAPYP
+441 SEKYSKIYSPYS
-455 AKIKEVFIVKEQEVD
+455 AKIKSVLITKDQEVVV
-470 LGQNLIELYSPELD
+470 GQNLIELYSPELD
-484 EEINSIQRKIQLTKT
+484 KDINSIRRKILLTKT

-507 SGNMDEYLTYQQRFI
+507 SGNMDEYLTYNQRLI
-522 ALQSELSGLI
+522 ALQSELSGLT
-532 KIREKLVIKAP
+532 KTKEKLVIKAP
-543 NKGKVKDLAS
+543 NKGKVKDLVS
-553 LSNNMWVS
+553 LSNEMWVS

-576 VKAFIKEEQID
+576 VKAFIREEHID

-609 ISKKLDLSAVNNLP
+609 ISSKLDLSSVNNLP
-623 YISLASIHN
+623 YIALSSIHS
-632 GPIGIRNFT
+632 GPIAIRNFT

-675 IEGSRYSPFVKL
+675 VEGNRYSPFVKFFRNVFSVL
-687 FKMYLLFLSEKVAY
+687 IRESGF
-701 NKD
+701 

>member
-1 MIVPY
+1 MIIPY

-31 VRNKYFTLGLTAFR
+31 VRNKYFTVGLTAFR
-45 LINNW
+45 LIKNW
-50 SGGEDI
+50 RGGEDI

-70 TGDEIKSFVSFLQQ
+70 TGDEIKSFIGFLQQ

-106 KKSWLM
+106 KKSWIM
-112 HLIHSYLF
+112 NLIHSYLF
-120 FKVPLFKP
+120 FKIPLFTP
-128 DEWLERTLDKVKFLG
+128 DEWLGRTLNKVKFLG
-143 SKKIRNIIYLLGFIG
+143 SKKIRNIIYILGFIG

-177 SFKGLMIY
+177 SLKGLMIY
-185 FITLIL
+185 FITLVF

-198 GHAYVAKYHGCRV
+198 GHAYIAKYHGCRV

-279 TTSWISSIVINVSPF
+279 TTSWISSIAINVSPF

-323 IRETLFGFNHKP
+323 VRETLFGFNHKP
-335 PEEINPSRRWTF
+335 PEEISPSRRWTF

-353 TWIYRFF
+353 TWVYRFF

-373 FKVLGIILFV
+373 FKVLGIILFA

-389 IMLPILKELKQ
+389 IMLPIIKEMKQ

-406 EIKINKQS
+406 EMRINKQT
-414 FRTISILIICLMILF
+414 FRTTAILIITLMVLF
-429 LPWKSSMKIPAI
+429 LPWKSSMKIPAVYI
-441 YVSEKYSKIYAPYP
+441 SEKYSKIYSPYP
-455 AKIKEVFIVKEQEVD
+455 AKIKSVFITKDQEVEA
-470 LGQNLIELYSPELD
+470 GQNLIELYSPGLD
-484 EEINSIQRKIQLTKT
+484 KEINSIRRKILLTKT

-507 SGNMDEYLTYQQRFI
+507 SGNMDEYLTYNQRLI
-522 ALQSELSGLI
+522 ALQSELSGLT
-532 KIREKLVIKAP
+532 KTKEKLVIKAP
-543 NKGKVKDLAS
+543 NKGKVKDLVS
-553 LSNNMWVS
+553 LSDEMWVS

-576 VKAFIKEEQID
+576 VKAFIREEQID

-609 ISKKLDLSAVNNLP
+609 ISNKLDLSSVNNLP
-623 YISLASIHN
+623 YIALASIHS
-632 GPIGIRNFT
+632 GPIAIRNFT

-653 YVADFKLVN
+653 YIADFKLVN

-675 IEGSRYSPFVKL
+675 VEGNRYSPFVRFFRNVFSVL
-687 FKMYLLFLSEKVAY
+687 IRESGF
-701 NKD
+701 

>member
-1 MIVPY
+1 MIIPY

-31 VRNKYFTLGLTAFR
+31 VRNKYFTVGLTAFR
-45 LINNW
+45 LIKNW
-50 SGGEDI
+50 RGGEDI

-70 TGDEIKSFVSFLQQ
+70 TGDEIKSFIGFLQQ

-97 FLMQQKNSL
+97 YLMQQKNSL
-106 KKSWLM
+106 KKSWIM
-112 HLIHSYLF
+112 NLIHSYLF
-120 FKVPLFKP
+120 FKIPLFTP
-128 DEWLERTLDKVKFLG
+128 DEWLGRTLHKVKFLG
-143 SKKIRNIIYLLGFIG
+143 SKKIRNIIYILGFIG
-158 LFFVIQQFENFT
+158 LFLVIQQFENFA

-185 FITLIL
+185 FVTLVF

-198 GHAYVAKYHGCRV
+198 GHAYIAKYHGCRV

-279 TTSWISSIVINVSPF
+279 TTSWISSIAINVSPF

-323 IRETLFGFNHKP
+323 VRETLFGFNHKP

-353 TWIYRFF
+353 TWVYRFF

-373 FKVLGIILFV
+373 FKVLGIILFA

-389 IMLPILKELKQ
+389 IMLPIIKEMKQ

-406 EIKINKQS
+406 EMKLNKQT
-414 FRTISILIICLMILF
+414 FRTVCILIITLMVLF
-429 LPWKSSMKIPAI
+429 LPWKSSMKIPAV
-441 YVSEKYSKIYAPYP
+441 YVSEKYSKIYSPYP
-455 AKIKEVFIVKEQEVD
+455 AKIRSVFVTKDQEVEA
-470 LGQNLIELYSPELD
+470 GQNLIELYSPGLD
-484 EEINSIQRKIQLTKT
+484 QEINSIRRKILLTKT

-507 SGNMDEYLTYQQRFI
+507 SGNMDEYLTYNQRLI
-522 ALQSELSGLI
+522 ALQSELSGLT
-532 KIREKLVIKAP
+532 KTKEKLVIKAP
-543 NKGKVKDLAS
+543 NKGKVKDLVS
-553 LSNNMWVS
+553 LSNEMWVS

-576 VKAFIKEEQID
+576 VKAFIREEQID

-609 ISKKLDLSAVNNLP
+609 ISNKLDLSSVNNLP
-623 YISLASIHN
+623 YIALASIHN
-632 GPIGIRNFT
+632 GPIAIRNFT

-662 KSSIKFELPGYVH
+662 ESRIKFELPGYVH
-675 IEGSRYSPFVKL
+675 VEGNRYSPFIRFFRNVFSVL
-687 FKMYLLFLSEKVAY
+687 IRESGF
-701 NKD
+701 

>member
-1 MIVPY
+1 MIIPY

-31 VRNKYFTLGLTAFR
+31 VRNKYFTVGLTAFR
-45 LINNW
+45 LIKNW
-50 SGGEDI
+50 RGGEDI
-56 QNFEKKINSQGIET
+56 QNFEKKINTQGIET
-70 TGDEIKSFVSFLQQ
+70 TGDEIKSFIGFLQQ

-97 FLMQQKNSL
+97 YLMQQKNSL
-106 KKSWLM
+106 KKSWIM
-112 HLIHSYLF
+112 NLIHSYLF
-120 FKVPLFKP
+120 FKIPLFTP
-128 DEWLERTLDKVKFLG
+128 DEWLGRTLHKVKFLG
-143 SKKIRNIIYLLGFIG
+143 SKKIRNIIYILGFIG

-185 FITLIL
+185 FITLVF

-198 GHAYVAKYHGCRV
+198 GHAYIAKYHGCRV

-279 TTSWISSIVINVSPF
+279 TTSWISSIAINVSPF

-335 PEEINPSRRWTF
+335 PEEISPSRRWTF

-353 TWIYRFF
+353 TWVYRFF

-389 IMLPILKELKQ
+389 IMLPIIKEMKQ

-406 EIKINKQS
+406 EMKLNKQT
-414 FRTISILIICLMILF
+414 FRTISILIIALMILF
-429 LPWKSSMKIPAI
+429 LPWKSSMKIPAVYI
-441 YVSEKYSKIYAPYP
+441 SEKYSKIYSPYP
-455 AKIKEVFIVKEQEVD
+455 AKIKSVFITKDQEVEI
-470 LGQNLIELYSPELD
+470 GQNLIELYSPGLD
-484 EEINSIQRKIQLTKT
+484 KEINSIRRKILLTKT

-507 SGNMDEYLTYQQRFI
+507 SGNMDEYLTYNQRLI
-522 ALQSELSGLI
+522 ALRSELSGLT
-532 KIREKLVIKAP
+532 KTKEKLVIKAP
-543 NKGKVKDLAS
+543 NKGKVKDLVS
-553 LSNNMWVS
+553 LSNEMWVS

-609 ISKKLDLSAVNNLP
+609 ISNKLDLSSVNNLP
-623 YISLASIHN
+623 YVALASIHS
-632 GPIGIRNFT
+632 GPIAIRNFT

-653 YVADFKLVN
+653 YIADFKLVN

-675 IEGSRYSPFVKL
+675 VEGNRYSPFVRFFRNVFSVL
-687 FKMYLLFLSEKVAY
+687 IRESGF
-701 NKD
+701 

>member
-1 MIVPY
+1 MIIPY

-31 VRNKYFTLGLTAFR
+31 VRNKYFTVGLTAFR
-45 LINNW
+45 LIKNW
-50 SGGEDI
+50 RGGEDI

-70 TGDEIKSFVSFLQQ
+70 TGDEIKSFIGFLQQ

-97 FLMQQKNSL
+97 YLMQQKNSL
-106 KKSWLM
+106 KKSWIM
-112 HLIHSYLF
+112 NLIHSYLF
-120 FKVPLFKP
+120 FKIPLFTP
-128 DEWLERTLDKVKFLG
+128 DEWLGRTLHKVKFLG
-143 SKKIRNIIYLLGFIG
+143 SKKIRNIIYILGFIG

-185 FITLIL
+185 FVTLVF

-198 GHAYVAKYHGCRV
+198 GHAYIAKYHGCRV

-279 TTSWISSIVINVSPF
+279 TTSWISSIAINVSPF

-335 PEEINPSRRWTF
+335 PEEISPSRRWTF

-353 TWIYRFF
+353 TWVYRFF

-373 FKVLGIILFV
+373 FKVLGIILFA

-389 IMLPILKELKQ
+389 IMLPIIKEMKQ

-406 EIKINKQS
+406 EMKLNKQT
-414 FRTISILIICLMILF
+414 FRTISILTITLMILF
-429 LPWKSSMKIPAI
+429 LPWKSSMKIPAVYI
-441 YVSEKYSKIYAPYP
+441 SEKYSKIYSPYP
-455 AKIKEVFIVKEQEVD
+455 AKIKSVFITKDQEVEA
-470 LGQNLIELYSPELD
+470 GQNLIELYSPGLD
-484 EEINSIQRKIQLTKT
+484 KEINSIRRKILLTKT

-507 SGNMDEYLTYQQRFI
+507 SGNMDEYLTYNQRLI
-522 ALQSELSGLI
+522 ALQSELSGLT
-532 KIREKLVIKAP
+532 KTKEKLVIKAP
-543 NKGKVKDLAS
+543 NKGKVKDLVS
-553 LSNNMWVS
+553 LSNEMWVS

-576 VKAFIKEEQID
+576 VKAFIREEQID

-609 ISKKLDLSAVNNLP
+609 ISNKLDLSSVNNLP
-623 YISLASIHN
+623 YVALASIHN
-632 GPIGIRNFT
+632 GPIAIRNFT

-653 YVADFKLVN
+653 YIADFKLVN
-662 KSSIKFELPGYVH
+662 QSSIKFELPGYVH
-675 IEGSRYSPFVKL
+675 VEGNRYSPFVRFFRNVFSVL
-687 FKMYLLFLSEKVAY
+687 IRESGF
-701 NKD
+701 

>member
-1 MIVPY
+1 MIIPY

-31 VRNKYFTLGLTAFR
+31 VRNKYFTVGLTAFR
-45 LINNW
+45 LIKNW
-50 SGGEDI
+50 RGGEDI

-70 TGDEIKSFVSFLQQ
+70 TGDEIKSFIGFLQQ

-97 FLMQQKNSL
+97 YLMQQKNSL
-106 KKSWLM
+106 KKSWIM
-112 HLIHSYLF
+112 NLIHSYLF
-120 FKVPLFKP
+120 FKIPLFTP
-128 DEWLERTLDKVKFLG
+128 DEWLGRTLHKVKFLG
-143 SKKIRNIIYLLGFIG
+143 SKKIRNIIYILGFIG

-185 FITLIL
+185 FITLVF

-198 GHAYVAKYHGCRV
+198 GHAYIAKYHGCRV

-279 TTSWISSIVINVSPF
+279 TTSWISSIAINVSPF

-335 PEEINPSRRWTF
+335 PEEISPSRRWTF

-353 TWIYRFF
+353 TWVYRFF

-373 FKVLGIILFV
+373 FKVLGIILFA

-389 IMLPILKELKQ
+389 IMLPIIKEMKQ

-406 EIKINKQS
+406 EMKLNKQT
-414 FRTISILIICLMILF
+414 FRTISILTITLMVLF
-429 LPWKSSMKIPAI
+429 LPWKSSMKIPAVYI
-441 YVSEKYSKIYAPYP
+441 SEKYSKIYSPYP
-455 AKIKEVFIVKEQEVD
+455 AKIKSVFITKDQEVEA
-470 LGQNLIELYSPELD
+470 GQNLIELYSPELD
-484 EEINSIQRKIQLTKT
+484 KEINSIRRKLLLTKT

-507 SGNMDEYLTYQQRFI
+507 SGNMDEYLTYNQRLI
-522 ALQSELSGLI
+522 ALQSELSGLT
-532 KIREKLVIKAP
+532 KTKEKLVIKAP
-543 NKGKVKDLAS
+543 NKGKVKDLVS
-553 LSNNMWVS
+553 LSNEMWVS

-576 VKAFIKEEQID
+576 VKAFIREEQID

-609 ISKKLDLSAVNNLP
+609 ISNKLDLSSVNNLP
-623 YISLASIHN
+623 YVALASIHS
-632 GPIGIRNFT
+632 GPIAIRNFT

-653 YVADFKLVN
+653 YIADFKLVN

-675 IEGSRYSPFVKL
+675 VEGNRYSPFVRFFRNVFSVL
-687 FKMYLLFLSEKVAY
+687 IRESGF
-701 NKD
+701 

>member
-1 MIVPY
+1 MIIPY

-45 LINNW
+45 LIKNW
-50 SGGEDI
+50 RGGEDI
-56 QNFEKKINSQGIET
+56 QNFEKKINTQGIET
-70 TGDEIKSFVSFLQQ
+70 TGDEIKSFVGFLQQ

-97 FLMQQKNSL
+97 YLMQQKNSL

-112 HLIHSYLF
+112 NLIHSYLF
-120 FKVPLFKP
+120 FKIPLFTP
-128 DEWLERTLDKVKFLG
+128 DEWLGRTYNKVKFLG
-143 SKKIRNIIYLLGFIG
+143 SKKIRNIIYILGFIG
-158 LFFVIQQFENFT
+158 LFLVIQQFENFS

-177 SFKGLMIY
+177 SIKGLMLY
-185 FITLIL
+185 FITLVF

-198 GHAYVAKYHGCRV
+198 GHAYIAKHHGCRV

-237 HKDRLLI
+237 HKERLLI
-244 NFAGILTE
+244 NFAGIFTE

-262 WGILPEG
+262 WGVLPEG

-279 TTSWISSIVINVSPF
+279 TTSWISSIAINVSPF

-323 IRETLFGFNHKP
+323 TRETLFGFNHKP

-353 TWIYRFF
+353 TWVYRLF

-373 FKVLGIILFV
+373 FKVLGIILFA

-389 IMLPILKELKQ
+389 IMLPIIKEIKQ
-400 WWMMRS
+400 WWLMRS
-406 EIKINKQS
+406 EMRINKQT
-414 FRTISILIICLMILF
+414 FRTTAILIITLMVLF
-429 LPWKSSMKIPAI
+429 LPWKSSMKIPAVYI
-441 YVSEKYSKIYAPYP
+441 SEKYSKIYSPYP
-455 AKIKEVFIVKEQEVD
+455 AKIKSVFITKDQEVEA
-470 LGQNLIELYSPELD
+470 GQNLIELYSPELD
-484 EEINSIQRKIQLTKT
+484 KDINSIRRKILLTKT

-507 SGNMDEYLTYQQRFI
+507 SGNMDEYLTYNQRLI
-522 ALQSELSGLI
+522 ALQSELSGLT
-532 KIREKLVIKAP
+532 KTKEKLVIKAP
-543 NKGKVKDLAS
+543 NKGKVKDLVS
-553 LSNNMWVS
+553 LSNEMWVS

-576 VKAFIKEEQID
+576 VKAFIREEHID

-609 ISKKLDLSAVNNLP
+609 ISSKLDLSSVNNLP
-623 YISLASIHN
+623 YIALSSIHS
-632 GPIGIRNFT
+632 GPIAIRNFT

-675 IEGSRYSPFVKL
+675 VEGNRYSPFVKFFRNVFSVL
-687 FKMYLLFLSEKVAY
+687 IRESGF
-701 NKD
+701 

>member
-1 MIVPY
+1 MIIPY

-31 VRNKYFTLGLTAFR
+31 VRNKYFTVGLTAFR
-45 LINNW
+45 LIKNW
-50 SGGEDI
+50 RGGEDI

-70 TGDEIKSFVSFLQQ
+70 TGDEIKSFIGFLQQ

-97 FLMQQKNSL
+97 YLMQQKNSL
-106 KKSWLM
+106 KKSWIM
-112 HLIHSYLF
+112 NLIHSYLF
-120 FKVPLFKP
+120 FKIPLFTP
-128 DEWLERTLDKVKFLG
+128 DEWLGRTLHKVKFLG
-143 SKKIRNIIYLLGFIG
+143 SKKIRNIIYILGFIG

-185 FITLIL
+185 FITLVF

-198 GHAYVAKYHGCRV
+198 GHAYIAKYHGCRV

-279 TTSWISSIVINVSPF
+279 TTSWISSIAINVSPF

-323 IRETLFGFNHKP
+323 VRETLFGFNHKP
-335 PEEINPSRRWTF
+335 PEEISPSRRWTF
-347 IIYAWS
+347 IIYAWA
-353 TWIYRFF
+353 TWVYRFF

-373 FKVLGIILFV
+373 FKVLGIILFA

-389 IMLPILKELKQ
+389 IMLPIIKEMKQ

-406 EIKINKQS
+406 EMKLNKQT
-414 FRTISILIICLMILF
+414 FRTISVLIITLMILF
-429 LPWKSSMKIPAI
+429 LPWKSSMKIPAVYI
-441 YVSEKYSKIYAPYP
+441 SEKYSKIYSPYP
-455 AKIKEVFIVKEQEVD
+455 AKIKSVFITKDQEVEA
-470 LGQNLIELYSPELD
+470 GQNLIELYSPGLD
-484 EEINSIQRKIQLTKT
+484 KEINSIRRKILLTKT

-507 SGNMDEYLTYQQRFI
+507 SGNMDEYLTYNQRLI

-532 KIREKLVIKAP
+532 KTKEKLVIKAP
-543 NKGKVKDLAS
+543 NKGKVKDLVS
-553 LSNNMWVS
+553 LSNEMWVS

-576 VKAFIKEEQID
+576 VKAFIREEQID

-609 ISKKLDLSAVNNLP
+609 ISNKLDLSSVNNLP
-623 YISLASIHN
+623 YVALASIHN
-632 GPIGIRNFT
+632 GPIAIRNFT

-653 YVADFKLVN
+653 YIADFKLVN
-662 KSSIKFELPGYVH
+662 QSSIKFELPGYVH
-675 IEGSRYSPFVKL
+675 VEGNRYSPFVRFFRNVFSVL
-687 FKMYLLFLSEKVAY
+687 IRESGF
-701 NKD
+701 

>member
-1 MIVPY
+1 MIIPY

-31 VRNKYFTLGLTAFR
+31 VRNKYFTVGLTAFR
-45 LINNW
+45 LIKNW
-50 SGGEDI
+50 RGGEDI

-70 TGDEIKSFVSFLQQ
+70 TGDEIKSFIGFLQQ

-97 FLMQQKNSL
+97 YLMQQKNSL
-106 KKSWLM
+106 KKSWIM
-112 HLIHSYLF
+112 NLIHSYLF
-120 FKVPLFKP
+120 FKIPLFTP
-128 DEWLERTLDKVKFLG
+128 DEWLGRTLHKVKFLG
-143 SKKIRNIIYLLGFIG
+143 SKKIRNIIYILGFIG

-185 FITLIL
+185 FVTLVF

-198 GHAYVAKYHGCRV
+198 GHAYIAKYHGCRV

-262 WGILPEG
+262 WGVLPEG

-279 TTSWISSIVINVSPF
+279 TTSWISSIAINVSPF

-335 PEEINPSRRWTF
+335 PEEISPSRRWTF

-353 TWIYRFF
+353 TWVYRFF

-373 FKVLGIILFV
+373 FKVLGIILFA

-389 IMLPILKELKQ
+389 IMLPIIKEMKQ

-406 EIKINKQS
+406 EMKLNKQT
-414 FRTISILIICLMILF
+414 FRTISILIITLMVLF
-429 LPWKSSMKIPAI
+429 LPWKSSMKIPAVYI
-441 YVSEKYSKIYAPYP
+441 SEKYSKIYSPYP
-455 AKIKEVFIVKEQEVD
+455 AKIKSVFITKDQEVET
-470 LGQNLIELYSPELD
+470 GQNLIELYSPGLD
-484 EEINSIQRKIQLTKT
+484 KEINSIRRKILLTKT

-507 SGNMDEYLTYQQRFI
+507 SGNMDEYLTYNQRLI
-522 ALQSELSGLI
+522 ALQSELSGLT
-532 KIREKLVIKAP
+532 KTKEKLVIKAP
-543 NKGKVKDLAS
+543 NKGKVKDLVS
-553 LSNNMWVS
+553 LSNEMWVS

-576 VKAFIKEEQID
+576 VKAFIREEQID

-609 ISKKLDLSAVNNLP
+609 ISNKLDLSSVNNLP
-623 YISLASIHN
+623 YIALASIHS
-632 GPIGIRNFT
+632 GPIAIRNFT

-675 IEGSRYSPFVKL
+675 VEGNRYSPFVRFFRNVFSVL
-687 FKMYLLFLSEKVAY
+687 IRESGF
-701 NKD
+701 

>member
-1 MIVPY
+1 MIIPY

-31 VRNKYFTLGLTAFR
+31 VRNKYFTVGLTAFR
-45 LINNW
+45 LIKNW
-50 SGGEDI
+50 RGGEDI
-56 QNFEKKINSQGIET
+56 QNFEKKINTQGIET
-70 TGDEIKSFVSFLQQ
+70 TGDEIKSFIGFLQQ

-97 FLMQQKNSL
+97 YLMQQKNSL
-106 KKSWLM
+106 KKSWIM
-112 HLIHSYLF
+112 NLIHSYLF
-120 FKVPLFKP
+120 FKIPLFTP
-128 DEWLERTLDKVKFLG
+128 DEWLGRTLNKVKFLG
-143 SKKIRNIIYLLGFIG
+143 SKKIRNIIYILGFIG

-177 SFKGLMIY
+177 SLKGLMIY
-185 FITLIL
+185 FITLVF

-198 GHAYVAKYHGCRV
+198 GHAYIAKYYGCRV

-262 WGILPEG
+262 WGVLPEG

-279 TTSWISSIVINVSPF
+279 TTSWISSIAINVSPF

-335 PEEINPSRRWTF
+335 PEEISPSRRWTF

-353 TWIYRFF
+353 TWVYRFF

-373 FKVLGIILFV
+373 FKVLGIILFA

-389 IMLPILKELKQ
+389 IMLPIIKEMKQ

-406 EIKINKQS
+406 EMKLNKQT
-414 FRTISILIICLMILF
+414 FRTISILIITLMVLF
-429 LPWKSSMKIPAI
+429 LPWKSSMKIPAVYI
-441 YVSEKYSKIYAPYP
+441 SEKYSKIYSPYP
-455 AKIKEVFIVKEQEVD
+455 AKIKSVFITKDQEVEA
-470 LGQNLIELYSPELD
+470 GQNLIELYSPELD
-484 EEINSIQRKIQLTKT
+484 KEINSIRRKILLTKT

-507 SGNMDEYLTYQQRFI
+507 SGNMDEYLTYNQRLI
-522 ALQSELSGLI
+522 ALQSELSGLT
-532 KIREKLVIKAP
+532 KTKEKLVIKAP
-543 NKGKVKDLAS
+543 NKGKVKDLVS
-553 LSNNMWVS
+553 LSNEMWVS

-576 VKAFIKEEQID
+576 VKAFIREEQID

-609 ISKKLDLSAVNNLP
+609 ISNKLDLSSVNNLP
-623 YISLASIHN
+623 YVALASIHS
-632 GPIGIRNFT
+632 GPIAIRNFT

-653 YVADFKLVN
+653 YIADFKLVN

-675 IEGSRYSPFVKL
+675 VEGNRYSPFVRFFRNVFSVL
-687 FKMYLLFLSEKVAY
+687 IRESGF
-701 NKD
+701 

>member
-1 MIVPY
+1 MIIPY

-31 VRNKYFTLGLTAFR
+31 VRNKYFTVGLTAFR
-45 LINNW
+45 LIKNW
-50 SGGEDI
+50 RGGEDI

-70 TGDEIKSFVSFLQQ
+70 TGDEIKSFIGFLQQ

-97 FLMQQKNSL
+97 YLMQQKNSL
-106 KKSWLM
+106 KKSWIM
-112 HLIHSYLF
+112 NLIHSYLF
-120 FKVPLFKP
+120 FKIPLFTP
-128 DEWLERTLDKVKFLG
+128 DEWLGRTLHKVKFLG
-143 SKKIRNIIYLLGFIG
+143 SKKIRNIIYILGIIG

-185 FITLIL
+185 FVTLVF

-198 GHAYVAKYHGCRV
+198 GHAYIAKYHGCRV

-262 WGILPEG
+262 WGVLPEG

-279 TTSWISSIVINVSPF
+279 TTSWISSIAINVSPF

-335 PEEINPSRRWTF
+335 PEEISPSRRWTF

-353 TWIYRFF
+353 TWVYRFF

-373 FKVLGIILFV
+373 FKVLGIILFA

-389 IMLPILKELKQ
+389 IMLPIIKEMKQ

-406 EIKINKQS
+406 EMKLNKQT
-414 FRTISILIICLMILF
+414 FRTISILTITLMVLF
-429 LPWKSSMKIPAI
+429 LPWKSSMKIPAVYI
-441 YVSEKYSKIYAPYP
+441 SEKYSKIYSPYP
-455 AKIKEVFIVKEQEVD
+455 AKIKSVFITKDQEVEA
-470 LGQNLIELYSPELD
+470 GQNLIELYSPELD
-484 EEINSIQRKIQLTKT
+484 KEINSIRRKIRLTKT

-507 SGNMDEYLTYQQRFI
+507 SGNMDEYLTYNQRLI
-522 ALQSELSGLI
+522 ALQSELSGLT
-532 KIREKLVIKAP
+532 KTKEKLIIKAP
-543 NKGKVKDLAS
+543 NKGKVKDLVS
-553 LSNNMWVS
+553 LSNEMWVS

-576 VKAFIKEEQID
+576 VKAFIREEQID

-609 ISKKLDLSAVNNLP
+609 ISNRLDLSSVNNLP
-623 YISLASIHN
+623 YIALASIHS
-632 GPIGIRNFT
+632 GPIAIRNFT

-653 YVADFKLVN
+653 YIADFKLVN

-675 IEGSRYSPFVKL
+675 VEGNRYSPFIRFFRNVFSVL
-687 FKMYLLFLSEKVAY
+687 IRESGF
-701 NKD
+701 

>member
-1 MIVPY
+1 MIIPY

-31 VRNKYFTLGLTAFR
+31 VRNKYFTVGLTAFR
-45 LINNW
+45 LIKNW
-50 SGGEDI
+50 RGGEDI

-70 TGDEIKSFVSFLQQ
+70 TGDEIKSFIGFLQQ

-106 KKSWLM
+106 KKSWIM
-112 HLIHSYLF
+112 NLIHSYLF
-120 FKVPLFKP
+120 FKIPLFTP
-128 DEWLERTLDKVKFLG
+128 DEWLGRTLNKVKFLG
-143 SKKIRNIIYLLGFIG
+143 SKKIRNIIYILGFIG

-177 SFKGLMIY
+177 SLKGLMIY
-185 FITLIL
+185 FITLVF

-198 GHAYVAKYHGCRV
+198 GHAYIAKYHGCRV

-262 WGILPEG
+262 WGVLPEG

-279 TTSWISSIVINVSPF
+279 TTSWISSIAINVSPF

-335 PEEINPSRRWTF
+335 PEEISPSRRWTF

-353 TWIYRFF
+353 TWVYRFF

-373 FKVLGIILFV
+373 FKVLGIILFA

-389 IMLPILKELKQ
+389 IMLPIIKEMKQ

-406 EIKINKQS
+406 EMKLNKQT
-414 FRTISILIICLMILF
+414 FRTISILTITLMVLF
-429 LPWKSSMKIPAI
+429 LPWKSSMKIPAVYI
-441 YVSEKYSKIYAPYP
+441 SEKYSKIYSPYP
-455 AKIKEVFIVKEQEVD
+455 AKIKSVFITKDQEVEA
-470 LGQNLIELYSPELD
+470 GQNLIELYSPELD
-484 EEINSIQRKIQLTKT
+484 KEINSIRRKIRLTKT

-507 SGNMDEYLTYQQRFI
+507 SGNMDEYLTYNQRLI
-522 ALQSELSGLI
+522 ALQSELSGLT
-532 KIREKLVIKAP
+532 KTKEKLIIKAP
-543 NKGKVKDLAS
+543 NKGKVKDLVS
-553 LSNNMWVS
+553 LSNEMWVS

-576 VKAFIKEEQID
+576 VKAFIREEQID

-609 ISKKLDLSAVNNLP
+609 ISNRLDLSSVNNLP
-623 YISLASIHN
+623 YIALASIHS
-632 GPIGIRNFT
+632 GPIAIRNFT

-653 YVADFKLVN
+653 YIADFKLVN

-675 IEGSRYSPFVKL
+675 VEGNRYSPFIRFFRNVFSVL
-687 FKMYLLFLSEKVAY
+687 IRESGF
-701 NKD
+701 